1 MSIHP
6 TAIIHPHATIGV
18 DVDIGPNAVIGPAVV
33 IGDRC
38 QIGPHA
44 VLLERVCLG
53 PDCRVHA
60 HAVLGDV
67 PQDLKF
73 RGVDSRVEV
82 GERCVIRE
90 GVTIHRG
97 TYEGSA
103 TVIGPGCFLMA
114 NSHIAH
120 NCRLGA
126 GVILAN
132 GVLLAGDVE
141 VGDRAFLSG
150 NVIVHQFVRIG
161 ALTMIGGG
169 AGIGLDILP
178 GCMAAGVE
186 RNRVVGL
193 NWIGLRRA
201 GIPPDHRRQLRG
213 AFRLVFQSGRPLAD
227 VIQQLRSEYTEGL
240 ASTWAA
246 FIEHSRRGICRRS
259 QRGADRSFGD
269 VE

>member
-6 TAIIHPHATIGV
+6 TAVVHPGAEIGR
-18 DVDIGPNAVIGPAVV
+18 DVEIGPCAVIGPGVV

-38 QIGPHA
+38 RIGPHA
-44 VLLERVCLG
+44 VLLEHVILA

-73 RGVDSRVEV
+73 RGIESRVEI
-82 GERCVIRE
+82 GEGCVIRE

-97 TYEGSA
+97 THEGSV
-103 TVIGPGCFLMA
+103 TVIGPNCFLMA
-114 NSHIAH
+114 NSHVAH

-150 NVIVHQFVRIG
+150 NVVVHQFTRIG
-161 ALTMIGGG
+161 DFAMIGGG
-169 AGIGLDILP
+169 AGLGLDILP
-178 GCMAAGVE
+178 GCTAAGVE
-186 RNRVVGL
+186 RNRVAGL
-193 NWIGLRRA
+193 NWVGLRRA
-201 GIPPDHRRQLRG
+201 GVPPEQRRQLRA
-213 AFRLVFQSGRPLAD
+213 AFRLVFQSGLPLD
-227 VIQQLRSEYTEGL
+227 EVVRRLRSEFTSGL
-240 ASTWAA
+240 AAGWAA
-246 FIEHSRRGICRRS
+246 FIENSRRGICRRWRRAS
-259 QRGADRSFGD
+259 TGSDEAD
-269 VE
+269 

>member
-6 TAIIHPHATIGV
+6 TAIVHSQAAVGN
-18 DVDIGPNAVIGPAVV
+18 DVEIGPGAMVGPAVV

-38 QIGPHA
+38 RIGPHA
-44 VLLERVCLG
+44 VLLERVHLG
-53 PDCRVHA
+53 SDCRVHA

-73 RGVDSRVEV
+73 RGVESRVEI
-82 GERCVIRE
+82 GDRCVIRE

-97 TYEGSA
+97 THEGSA

-114 NSHIAH
+114 NSHVAH

-126 GVILAN
+126 GVIVAN

-150 NVIVHQFVRIG
+150 NAIVHQFTRIG
-161 ALTMIGGG
+161 AFAMIGGG

-178 GCMAAGVE
+178 GCTAASLE
-186 RNRVVGL
+186 RNRVAGL
-193 NWIGLRRA
+193 NVVGLRRA
-201 GIPPDHRRQLRG
+201 GVSADERRQLRN
-213 AFRLVFQSGRPLAD
+213 AFRLVFQSGLPLKE
-227 VIQQLRSEYTEGL
+227 VLGQLRREFTTGL
-240 ASTWAA
+240 ASTWAQ
-246 FIEHSRRGICRRS
+246 FIEGSRRGICRRWRRAGTPQES
-259 QRGADRSFGD
+259 DD
-269 VE
+269 

>member
-6 TAIIHPHATIGV
+6 TAIVHPRAELGN
-18 DVDIGPNAVIGPAVV
+18 DVEIGPGAVIGPHVV
-33 IGDRC
+33 VGDRC
-38 QIGPHA
+38 RIGPYA
-44 VLLERVCLG
+44 VLLEHVRLG
-53 PDCRVHA
+53 PDCRIHA

-73 RGVDSRVEV
+73 RGADSHVEI

-97 TYEGSA
+97 THAGSA

-114 NSHIAH
+114 NSHVAH

-141 VGDRAFLSG
+141 IGDRAFLSG
-150 NVIVHQFVRIG
+150 NVIVHQFTRIG
-161 ALTMIGGG
+161 ALAMIGGG

-178 GCMAAGVE
+178 GCTAAGVE
-186 RNRVVGL
+186 RNRVAGL
-193 NWIGLRRA
+193 NLVGLRRA
-201 GIPPDHRRQLRG
+201 GVTPEERQQLRA
-213 AFRLVFQSGRPLAD
+213 AFRLVFQSGRPLAE
-227 VIQQLRSEYTEGL
+227 VMERLRTDFTEGL
-240 ASTWAA
+240 AATWAA
-246 FIEHSRRGICRRS
+246 FIEGSRRGICRRC
-259 QRGADRSFGD
+259 RRRREDADEAD
-269 VE
+269 